1 MQAILAL
8 TERLGKAIAESPQ
21 AQKLI
26 EARNAL
32 DNDPDL
38 QDLLANYHQQ
48 AQKIQQAEQ
57 SNQPV
62 EVDDKHKLSELQ
74 TKLAASD
81 EFKAFSAAQVNY
93 IDLMRKVNAK
103 LSECLAEIEK

>member
-21 AQKLI
+21 AQKLT
-26 EARNAL
+26 EARTSI
-32 DNDPDL
+32 DNDPELQKLL
-38 QDLLANYHQQ
+38 QDYQQQ
-48 AQKIQQAEQ
+48 ARKIQQAEQ
-57 SNQPV
+57 QGQPV
-62 EVDDKHKLSELQ
+62 EVDDKHLLSELQ
-74 TKLAASD
+74 TKLANSD
-81 EFKAFSAAQVNY
+81 EFKAFSAAQVDY